1 MRDEPSQTAETVC
14 LFRASDRMR
23 PPADRVVDDPYAEL
37 FLGAG
42 ARAALAAFRATGWLG
57 RRAERRVPGI
67 AAFVVARHRQIDEW
81 LASALGAGAEQ
92 VVLLGAGYDTRAYRF
107 APSLLGRR
115 VCELD
120 FPATSERKQRI
131 LHQNEADLPE
141 VDVEHVAIDFLSEK
155 LDEKLLSAGFR
166 PGTRTFFVWE
176 GVSMYLTR
184 RAVKDTLAALH
195 RVAGLGS
202 ELAMDWWYLVDDPT
216 ALGTAHRTGPAFL
229 HVLGEPVTLSLHPE
243 DAPAFLEREGYELV
257 ELADA
262 ATLQERF
269 VRDDRQVYPAV
280 YLVLA
285 RSR

>member
-23 PPADRVVDDPYAEL
+23 PRQARIVDDPYAEL
-37 FLGAG
+37 FLGTG
-42 ARAALAAFRATGWLG
+42 SRAALAAFKATGWLG
-57 RRAERRVPGI
+57 RRAERRVPGL

-81 LASALGAGAEQ
+81 LGRALDAGAEQ
-92 VVLLGAGYDTRAYRF
+92 LVLLGAGYDTRAYRF
-107 APSLLGRR
+107 AESLRGRR
-115 VCELD
+115 VFELD

-131 LHQNEADLPE
+131 AGQHAGSLPE

-155 LDEKLLSAGFR
+155 LDQKLLTAGFR
-166 PGTRTFFVWE
+166 PGARTFFVWE

-184 RAVKDTLAALH
+184 EAVKATLRAL
-195 RVAGLGS
+195 RSVAGLGS
-202 ELAMDWWYLVDDPT
+202 ELAMDWWYLVDDPS
-216 ALGTAHRTGPAFL
+216 AMGTAHRTGPAFL

-243 DAPAFLEREGYELV
+243 DAPAFLERESYELV

-262 ATLQERF
+262 AALEERF
-269 VRDDRQVYPAV
+269 VRDERRIYPAV

-285 RSR
+285 CTR